1 MGDNLKKELKLSH
14 IIAMA
19 AGGMIAAWMVE
30 IKYWFEISGPGALF
44 SLLTCCILVLP
55 LCLIYSEMTSTLP
68 YAGGENVWIS
78 NAFGWNTGWFSCWAL
93 ILLYIVA
100 MPSVAF
106 GISSM
111 LSYLF
116 PVSFLQ
122 LKMIA
127 AAIICIWFFLTNM
140 EIKFLARIQN
150 IMFWSTLV
158 VSICASIIFIT
169 SDQWHY
175 SNLTPWFPSGF
186 EGFSLGVGLLIM
198 KFQGFDLIPQLAEES
213 NFPRKKLL
221 IAFISS
227 MLLTLLIYGL
237 AIVAV
242 GGIVSNEWMAQTD
255 VVDPRVA
262 DMLGMHWLAI
272 VIVVMGIITCITT
285 LSGFWLSASRTLY
298 GGAKQGQ
305 FSKVFTA
312 INKNGQPWKANLV
325 IGIFSLYFTV
335 FAPEAWI
342 NYIFTITGL
351 SAGVIYL
358 GVSLSFLRL
367 RKTKPHWERP
377 FKVKC
382 GNVMGCIST
391 VFCTWVIY
399 TCTKSMDVGG
409 WIAVGLYFA
418 LGIPFWLYAKKMQI
432 KKPNEWKKI
441 ILSPDNVC
449 EYSDELK

>member
-1 MGDNLKKELKLSH
+1 MGANLKKELKLSH

-30 IKYWFEISGPGALF
+30 IKYWFEISGPGAVL

-55 LCLIYSEMTSTLP
+55 LCMIYSEMTSMLP
-68 YAGGENVWIS
+68 FAGGENIWIS
-78 NAFGWNTGWFSCWAL
+78 NAFGWNVGWFSCWGL

-116 PVSFLQ
+116 PVSFVQ
-122 LKMIA
+122 IKMIA
-127 AAIICIWFFLTNM
+127 AGIIILWFFLTNM

-150 IMFWSTLV
+150 IMFWSTLA

-169 SDQWHY
+169 SEQW
-175 SNLTPWFPSGF
+175 SFENLRPWFPSGAT
-186 EGFSLGVGLLIM
+186 GYGLGVGLLIM
-198 KFQGFDLIPQLAEES
+198 KFQGFDMIPQLVEES
-213 NFPRKKLL
+213 KFPRKKLL
-221 IAFISS
+221 VAFLAS
-227 MLLTLLIYGL
+227 MLLTFLIYGL
-237 AIVAV
+237 AIIAV
-242 GGIVSNEWMAQTD
+242 GGIVSNEWMQQTD
-255 VVDPRVA
+255 IVDPRVA
-262 DMLGMHWLAI
+262 DMLGMHWLGI

-298 GGAKQGQ
+298 GGAKQRQ
-305 FSKVFTA
+305 FTTVFTKV
-312 INKNGQPWKANLV
+312 NKHGQPWTANIV

-358 GVSLSFLRL
+358 MVSLSFLKL
-367 RKTKPHWERP
+367 RKDKPQWERP
-377 FKVKC
+377 FKVKA
-382 GNVMGCIST
+382 GNILGVISVIFT
-391 VFCTWVIY
+391 CWVVY
-399 TCTKSMDVGG
+399 TCVKSMDAGG
-409 WIAVGLYFA
+409 WMAVGLYFA
-418 LGIPFWLYAKKMQI
+418 LGVPFFLYAKRMQK
-432 KKPNEWKKI
+432 KKPEEWKAV
-441 ILSPDNVC
+441 ILSPDDSAP
-449 EYSDELK
+449 EQPAIE

>member
-1 MGDNLKKELKLSH
+1 MVDNLKKELSLSQ

-30 IKYWFEISGPGALF
+30 IKYWFEISGPGAVF

-55 LCLIYSEMTSTLP
+55 LCLIYSELTSTLP

-78 NAFGWNTGWFSCWAL
+78 NAFGWDAGWFSCWAL

-116 PVSFLQ
+116 PVTFIQIKL
-122 LKMIA
+122 IA
-127 AAIICIWFFLTNM
+127 AGIIIIWFFLTNL
-140 EIKFLARIQN
+140 EIKFLAKIQN
-150 IMFWSTLV
+150 IMFWSTLA

-169 SDQWHY
+169 SDQWSY
-175 SNLTPWFPSGF
+175 SNLLPWFPSGF

-198 KFQGFDLIPQLAEES
+198 KFQGFDMIPQLVEES
-213 NFPRKKLL
+213 NFPKKKLL

-227 MLLTLLIYGL
+227 MFLTFLIYGL

-242 GGIVSNEWMAQTD
+242 GGIVSNEWMQQTD
-255 VVDPRVA
+255 IVDPRVA
-262 DMLGMHWLAI
+262 DMLGMHWLGIII
-272 VIVVMGIITCITT
+272 VIMGIITCITT
-285 LSGFWLSASRTLY
+285 LSGFWLSAARSLY
-298 GGAKQGQ
+298 GGAKQRQ
-305 FSKVFTA
+305 FSNVFTKV
-312 INKNGQPWKANLV
+312 NKNGQPWTANIV

-335 FAPEAWI
+335 FAPEKWI

-358 GVSLSFLRL
+358 LVSLSFLKL
-367 RKTKPHWERP
+367 RKSKPEWNRP
-377 FKVKC
+377 FKVKF
-382 GNVMGCIST
+382 GYLLGTISVAFT
-391 VFCTWVIY
+391 CWVVY
-399 TCTKSMDVGG
+399 TCVKSMDVGG
-409 WIAVGLYFA
+409 WIAVGLYFL
-418 LGIPFWLYAKKMQI
+418 LGIPFYLYAKYMQ
-432 KKPNEWKKI
+432 KKNPKEWSPI
-441 ILSPDNVC
+441 ILSPDNI
-449 EYSDELK
+449 EKLNQ

>member
-1 MGDNLKKELKLSH
+1 MGERLKRELSLAQ

-30 IKYWFEISGPGALF
+30 IKYWYEISGPGAVF

-55 LCLIYSEMTSTLP
+55 LCLIYSEMTSMLP

-116 PVSFLQ
+116 PVNFMQ
-122 LKMIA
+122 IKMIA
-127 AAIICIWFFLTNM
+127 AGIIILWFFLTNL
-140 EIKFLARIQN
+140 EIKLLAKIQN
-150 IMFWSTLV
+150 IMFWSTLA
-158 VSICASIIFIT
+158 VSICASLIFIT
-169 SDQWHY
+169 SEQWSY

-198 KFQGFDLIPQLAEES
+198 KFQGFDMIPQLVEES
-213 NFPRKKLL
+213 NFPKKKLL
-221 IAFISS
+221 IAFIAS
-227 MLLTLLIYGL
+227 MALTFLIYGL

-242 GGIVSNEWMAQTD
+242 GGIVSREWMQQTD
-255 VVDPRVA
+255 IVDPRVA
-262 DMLGMHWLAI
+262 DMLGMHWLGIII
-272 VIVVMGIITCITT
+272 VIMGIITCITT
-285 LSGFWLSASRTLY
+285 LSGFWLSAARSLY

-312 INKNGQPWKANLV
+312 VNKNGQPWTANIV

-358 GVSLSFLRL
+358 MVSLSFLKL
-367 RKTKPHWERP
+367 RKSKPEWKRP
-377 FKVKC
+377 FKVSF
-382 GNVMGCIST
+382 GNLLGTISVIFT
-391 VFCTWVIY
+391 CWVVY
-399 TCTKSMDVGG
+399 TCVKSMNFGG
-409 WIAVGLYFA
+409 WIAVGLYFL
-418 LGIPFWLYAKKMQI
+418 LGIPFFLYAKSMQK
-432 KKPNEWKKI
+432 KKPEEWKPV
-441 ILSPDNVC
+441 ILSPENQDS
-449 EYSDELK
+449 E